1 MTFDWRHYIAV
12 QLEWADCL
20 IARAQETGRGNSESD
35 ALLGI
40 ARTRL
45 QDVQRLDP
53 LSGQPI
59 GILSAGN

>member
-20 IARAQETGRGNSESD
+20 IARAQEAGRGNSESD

-45 QDVQRLDP
+45 QDVQRLATA
-53 LSGQPI
+53 LSRGSD
-59 GILSAGN
+59 GVHVN

>member
-20 IARAQETGRGNSESD
+20 IARAQESGRGNSESE

-45 QDVQRLDP
+45 QDVQRLAAALARGGDGVHY
-53 LSGQPI
+53 S
-59 GILSAGN
+59 

>member
-20 IARAQETGRGNSESD
+20 IARAQETGRGDSESD

-45 QDVQRLDP
+45 QDVQRLAAA
-53 LSGQPI
+53 LSRGSD
-59 GILSAGN
+59 GVHVN

>member
-20 IARAQETGRGNSESD
+20 IARAQETGRSNSESE

-40 ARTRL
+40 ARSRL
-45 QDVQRLDP
+45 QDVQRLATA
-53 LSGQPI
+53 LSRG
-59 GILSAGN
+59 GDGLHYS

>member
-1 MTFDWRHYIAV
+1 MSMTFDWRHYIAV

-20 IARAQETGRGNSESD
+20 IAKAQEKGRGNAESE

-45 QDVQRLDP
+45 QDVQRLAVA
-53 LSGQPI
+53 LSRGSD
-59 GILSAGN
+59 GVHV

>member
-45 QDVQRLDP
+45 QDVQRLAAA
-53 LSGQPI
+53 LSR
-59 GILSAGN
+59 GNDGVYVN

>member
-20 IARAQETGRGNSESD
+20 LARAQETRGGSTESD

-40 ARTRL
+40 ARHRL
-45 QDVQRLDP
+45 QDVQRLAST
-53 LSGQPI
+53 L
-59 GILSAGN
+59 AGGGDGVSRYR